1 VKAGVGKS
9 RASLPIGDLK
19 SGDVKELRGLSG
31 GTERCD
37 WTLADRFTPC
47 DGTRRQQQPSPPAAA
62 AACRSDK
69 VKIAVFPTGSAH
81 VCPLDPEQRI

>member
-1 VKAGVGKS
+1 MKAGVGKS

-47 DGTRRQQQPSPPAAA
+47 DGTRRQQPSPPAAA

-69 VKIAVFPTGSAH
+69 VKIAVFPTVAPR
-81 VCPLDPEQRI
+81 PLDPEQSI